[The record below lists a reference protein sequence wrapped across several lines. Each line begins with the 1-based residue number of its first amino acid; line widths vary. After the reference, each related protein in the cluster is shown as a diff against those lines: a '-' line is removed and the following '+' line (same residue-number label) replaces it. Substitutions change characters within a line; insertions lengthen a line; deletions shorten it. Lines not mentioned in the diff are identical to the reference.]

1 MTTLY
6 LILTNKCNNN
16 CRYCFYNQ
24 EPLRKVEDKL
34 TYESLCSVIL
44 QASELG
50 YKEVSF
56 TGGEPLLFKDIF
68 KLIKY
73 SHNLNLIT
81 TISTNAVLLNTKTIS
96 SLKDSGLDN
105 IYISTSSDFFENKR
119 YLKLDKI
126 LREISIFG
134 INSPTLVFVVTAKN
148 INSLSDVID
157 YAINKDIYL
166 QLQPAF
172 IPNKENLLSLFN
184 LSPSK
189 NILFNR
195 DVKRWGK
202 LFGKKNYANQI
213 LANYDNLLS
222 SKKPKHCHFVN
233 EDLVINADGNVY
245 PCFHRL
251 DLKLGNILNDSLAN
265 CVVSI
270 DNSDKKTMFNA
281 KCYGEHC
288 ISLFS

>member
-73 SHNLNLIT
+73 SHDLKLTT

-96 SLKDSGLDN
+96 SLENSGLDN

-119 YLKLDKI
+119 YLKLNKI
-126 LREISIFG
+126 LREISILEM
-134 INSPTLVFVVTAKN
+134 NAPTLVFVVTAKN
-148 INSLSDVID
+148 LNSLSDVID
-157 YAINKDIYL
+157 YAVKKDVYL

-172 IPNKENLLSLFN
+172 IPDKENPLSLFN
-184 LSPSK
+184 LSQSK

-195 DVKRWGK
+195 EVKRWGK
-202 LFGKKNYANQI
+202 IFGKKTYANQI
-213 LANYDNLLS
+213 LANYDATLS
-222 SKKPKHCHFVN
+222 LKKPKHCHFVN

-265 CVVSI
+265 CITSI
-270 DNSDKKTMFNA
+270 KNKDKNSMINA
-281 KCYGEHC
+281 NCYGEHC